1 MLMFLHSANVEVLP
15 IIPHAINKQYKVILV
30 TVLIL

>member
-1 MLMFLHSANVEVLP
+1 MLTDTTFEVLP